1 MTSKTLKKLLSLFLV
16 LSMLVSLCPASFAA
30 AEEPEDDFIYEDPIG
45 NDEAPGEELD
55 EVLGGV
61 LSPVDA
67 KLVAVSGD
75 VFGDKL
81 PCTDSLMNAI
91 AERIPAA
98 ADPTAES

>member
-1 MTSKTLKKLLSLFLV
+1 MLSNWEV
-16 LSMLVSLCPASFAA
+16 AA
-30 AEEPEDDFIYEDPIG
+30 AIANIFEVDCGWETTDDIS
-45 NDEAPGEELD
+45 DEMDDLVPTYKYAELD

-61 LSPVDA
+61 LAPVDA

-98 ADPTAES
+98 ADPTA